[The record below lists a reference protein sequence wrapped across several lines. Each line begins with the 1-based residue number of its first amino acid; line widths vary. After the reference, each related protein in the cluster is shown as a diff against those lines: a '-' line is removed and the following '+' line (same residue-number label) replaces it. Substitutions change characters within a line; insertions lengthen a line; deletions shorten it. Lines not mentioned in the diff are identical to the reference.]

1 MESKFYTK
9 ESAQIKVEVQS
20 IKSEKKLR
28 PPLVF
33 TCQKL
38 VIGLVNVLIIL
49 IFILALLFDAN
60 ITNDLGEGVSPFI
73 VSIFFD

>member
-20 IKSEKKLR
+20 IKSEKNIR

-49 IFILALLFDAN
+49 IFILALLFDAS